1 MGWTWAESVPC
12 RNYKLLQPTATS
24 ALLACSPPSA
34 VLPSSVSPLP
44 TLVTLLHRSLGALHH
59 HQHWTPHSARLRVHM
74 GCSTPPCPDPA
85 DEIQPQRRPCRD
97 SRACAGDRLWSYLSL
112 TESHR
117 PAEKRWRCDVS
128 KHSYTAVIFP
138 MSADT
143 IHNTDT
149 AGSELTVRQLMLMTS
164 NVSVVLVGDSSA
176 HQWLHTQACGSRV
189 VVRWSHST
197 CTHAG
202 TEDARGAA
210 CGAAWLGP

>member
-1 MGWTWAESVPC
+1 MKASRSAGRAGTRGPVP
-12 RNYKLLQPTATS
+12 AT
-24 ALLACSPPSA
+24 
-34 VLPSSVSPLP
+34 
-44 TLVTLLHRSLGALHH
+44 
-59 HQHWTPHSARLRVHM
+59 
-74 GCSTPPCPDPA
+74 
-85 DEIQPQRRPCRD
+85 
-97 SRACAGDRLWSYLSL
+97 LWSYLSL

-149 AGSELTVRQLMLMTS
+149 AGSELMLMTS